1 MLHHGGGAGAGVVL
15 LVVKV
20 VVIIHVVVLRCQN
33 VPEHHSLHWLLV
45 SIFPRRYRQKGYT
58 SLPELFARIVQP
70 SDNWEKTSGARALDT
85 EKINAAFSDSSVY
98 RVTPPAEK
106 KNTELDSTQE
116 KMTEL

>member
-1 MLHHGGGAGAGVVL
+1 MLVS
-15 LVVKV
+15 KV
-20 VVIIHVVVLRCQN
+20 VVVIHFVVGVGAEVQKCLLA
-33 VPEHHSLHWLLV
+33 SLSSH
-45 SIFPRRYRQKGYT
+45 RYRQKGYT

-85 EKINAAFSDSSVY
+85 EKINAAFSDSSLY
-98 RVTPPAEK
+98 RVTPPTSK